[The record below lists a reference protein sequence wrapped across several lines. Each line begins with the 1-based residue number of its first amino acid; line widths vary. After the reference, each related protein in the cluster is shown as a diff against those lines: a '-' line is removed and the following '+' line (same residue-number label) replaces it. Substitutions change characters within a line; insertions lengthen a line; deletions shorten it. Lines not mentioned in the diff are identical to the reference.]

1 MQLSLE
7 NYRTRIQQKL
17 EEFLS
22 NNDVPS
28 RLSEA
33 MRYATLSSG
42 KRFRALLTYAA
53 GTAVNAPIE
62 RLDAVAAAL
71 ECTHSYSLIHDDL
84 PAMDDDDLRRG
95 QATTH
100 IAFDQ
105 ATAILAGD
113 ALLTLAFEII
123 NSESSNLNDQQCR
136 LITRKLSACAGQIGM
151 VGGQML
157 DIEATAK
164 ALSQDQL
171 ENIHRRKTGALIEAA
186 VLCGALCSNSVNKQD
201 LDNLLNYSRDIG
213 LAYQVIDDIL
223 DVESSTEILG
233 KPSGSDQA
241 HKKSTYPSLIGLEAS
256 KELAQNLYQSAIASA
271 ATIGDNSEHLIELAA
286 LVVNRNH

>member
-1 MQLSLE
+1 MESSLDK
-7 NYRTRIQQKL
+7 YRARIKHVL
-17 EEFLS
+17 EETLS
-22 NNDVPS
+22 NQDVPT
-28 RLSEA
+28 RLLEA
-33 MRYATLSSG
+33 MRYSTLAGG
-42 KRFRALLTYAA
+42 KQFRGMLVYVA
-53 GTAVNAPIE
+53 GVAVNAPLK
-62 RLDAVAAAL
+62 RLDAVAASI
-71 ECTHSYSLIHDDL
+71 ECIHSYSLIHDDL

-123 NSESSNLNDQQCR
+123 NSEASNLNNQQCR
-136 LITRKLSACAGQIGM
+136 RITKKLSICAGQTGM

-157 DIEATAK
+157 DIEGTENS
-164 ALSQDQL
+164 LSRAQL

-186 VLCGALCSNSVNKQD
+186 VHCGALCSDSASLQD

-223 DVESSTEILG
+223 DIESSTETLG
-233 KPSGSDQA
+233 KPRGSDIA
-241 HKKSTYPSLIGLEAS
+241 KKKSTYPSLIGLEAS

-271 ATIGDNSEHLIELAA
+271 ATIGDNSEHLIELAS
-286 LVVNRNH
+286 LVINRNH